1 MCYCHFSKRRTLFS
15 RGDKK
20 SFSIGKGSHFV
31 LLQLNLAYEY
41 WCNNDSSSLWHLSF
55 RPSDQQIQYSE
66 VRNYDRWFS
75 VMLPHFDHVFS
86 LFQAVIWEAPPKSS
100 LLPDSLCPW
109 ALRLHLWS
117 HCALLHLQDS
127 PQLLPG
133 SVFFESRDS
142 FEFKQVRHLRRVPIL
157 LILSKEPVFGVQKP
171 YTVSLGCNLKQVYK
185 EFPQTRC
192 AWHVRPYDGP
202 LPLTLETLSRGI
214 RREPNFWFFK
224 EKPIRGGNW

>member
-1 MCYCHFSKRRTLFS
+1 MQQWFVIFVA
-15 RGDKK
+15 
-20 SFSIGKGSHFV
+20 FV
-31 LLQLNLAYEY
+31 LSTFRSANPIQWSQELRQVIFGHVATF
-41 WCNNDSSSLWHLSF
+41 WSCIQFISSH
-55 RPSDQQIQYSE
+55 
-66 VRNYDRWFS
+66 
-75 VMLPHFDHVFS
+75 H
-86 LFQAVIWEAPPKSS
+86 WEAPPKSS

-171 YTVSLGCNLKQVYK
+171 YTVSLGCNLRQVYK

-192 AWHVRPYDGP
+192 AWHVRPNDGP

-224 EKPIRGGNW
+224 EKPIRGGNWEYCLEKKIFGLS